1 MLIDYICVRMCR
13 MFISSRAWPTVAKI
27 LDNIYIKWRS
37 DRLVTN
43 MPRMPHHG
51 FVCLFSLGSPP
62 HLSPYA
68 SLSPHALMYV
78 FYQYTISMLT
88 FRLPSLLMLRSTY
101 SLIYQSIH
109 LFLLVLLFST
119 FFFFSVILSIHPSS
133 SLSLFLFLNKKT
145 KKKKNRERTGGGRRL
160 SGIHTI
166 VV

>member
-1 MLIDYICVRMCR
+1 
-13 MFISSRAWPTVAKI
+13 
-27 LDNIYIKWRS
+27 
-37 DRLVTN
+37 

-145 KKKKNRERTGGGRRL
+145 KKKKKQRENGGGEAFVWYTYYRGLNL
-160 SGIHTI
+160 SVSIMKNL
-166 VV
+166 